1 MNPTVNRRRLLMGG
15 LGLAGTALLGCA
27 TPGITPPPSPTPADT
42 APQVDRD
49 LAYGPHPRQIL
60 DVYRPAGQTSGAL
73 IVMVH
78 GGAWRFGDKA
88 LGRVVRHKVERWL
101 PQGHVVVSTNYRLLP
116 EADPLEQARDVARA
130 LAFVQAQAGRWGAD
144 PERLVLMGHSAG
156 AHLAALL
163 TADRGL
169 ARAHGVR
176 PWAGTVSLDS
186 AALDVPALMQDRPL
200 RLYRNAFGDDPRYW
214 RQVSPVHQLQPR
226 PAPLLLVHAARRED
240 ARDQNQRMAQAV
252 QQAGGRAVLQ
262 AVALSHSDINS
273 ELGRPGP
280 YTDAVEAFMAS
291 VGVLGFT
298 RRPASAPPP
307 HRPNGHWQSRL

>member
-1 MNPTVNRRRLLMGG
+1 M
-15 LGLAGTALLGCA
+15 
-27 TPGITPPPSPTPADT
+27 
-42 APQVDRD
+42 
-49 LAYGPHPRQIL
+49 
-60 DVYRPAGQTSGAL
+60 
-73 IVMVH
+73 
-78 GGAWRFGDKA
+78 
-88 LGRVVRHKVERWL
+88 
-101 PQGHVVVSTNYRLLP
+101 
-116 EADPLEQARDVARA
+116 ARA

-156 AHLAALL
+156 AHLTALL
-163 TADRGL
+163 AADHGL

-186 AALDVPALMQDRPL
+186 AALDVPALMQGRPL
-200 RLYRNAFGDDPRYW
+200 RLHREAFGDDPHYW
-214 RQVSPVHQLQPR
+214 RQVSPVHRLQPR

-280 YTDAVEAFMAS
+280 YTEAVEAFMAS
-291 VGVLGFT
+291 VGVHPQGT
-298 RRPASAPPP
+298 SPASAPPP
-307 HRPNGHWQSRL
+307 RRPSGHWPGRL